1 MTENHLPK
9 NKNEKYILPFI
20 IVMVLMLLWNMCR
33 NINDVLIPHLK
44 RACRLTDVQSTFIQ
58 SAFFGAYFLLA
69 LPAGMYIR
77 RKGYK
82 AGMIAGLVIACVGAS
97 LFYPAAQ
104 TRFYPLFLGALFIM
118 AAGFTFL
125 ETAATPYVAKLG
137 EPEGASSRLS
147 LSAAIGSCG
156 AAGAPYIASLL
167 LLHKKDVS
175 AAEINAYAPEQLNQF
190 LSNEASLVK
199 LPYIA
204 LACLFLVAALC
215 IVFVKLPGINEH
227 SDEHYEFKNIFR
239 FKHAYLGALAVFAY
253 VGAEVGIVSFFIRY
267 AKSMNL
273 EGLTERK
280 AALFISLFMLL
291 VLAGRLSGSWLL
303 KKAPAPRML
312 LISAGG
318 ACACVALA
326 IVAPGYYSLY
336 LLALVGL
343 FTSVMYP
350 LIFTLSIR
358 ELGAYTKTASSL
370 LIMGIVGGAVVPP
383 LMGLLSD
390 RGDIRFAYL
399 FPAACYVYVIYYA
412 RKGSQITYKKSQS
425 VNVKSLEPV

>member
-1 MTENHLPK
+1 MDNHLPGIK
-9 NKNEKYILPFI
+9 KEKYIVPFI
-20 IVMVLMLLWNMCR
+20 IVMTLMLLWNMCR

-69 LPAGMYIR
+69 LPAGLYIR

-82 AGMIAGLVIACVGAS
+82 AGMVAGLVIACVGAC

-104 TRFYPLFLGALFIM
+104 TRYYPLFLGALFIM

-137 EPEGASSRLS
+137 APEGASSRLS

-156 AAGAPYIASLL
+156 AASAPYIASLL

-175 AAEINAYAPEQLNQF
+175 AEEINAYAPEQLNQF
-190 LSNEASLVK
+190 LTNEASLVK

-204 LACLFLVAALC
+204 LAVLFLLAAIC
-215 IVFVKLPGINEH
+215 ILFTKLPTIQENA
-227 SDEHYEFKNIFR
+227 DEQYKFKNVFR
-239 FKHAYLGALAVFAY
+239 YKHAYLGALAVFAY

-273 EGLTERK
+273 EGLGERK
-280 AALFISLFMLL
+280 AALFITLFMLL

-303 KKAPAPRML
+303 KRAPAQRML

-318 ACACVALA
+318 ACVCVALA
-326 IVAPGYYSLY
+326 IVAPGYYSLC

-350 LIFTLSIR
+350 LIFTLSIKD
-358 ELGAYTKTASSL
+358 LGAYTKAASSL

-383 LMGLLSD
+383 LMGILSD
-390 RGDIRFAYL
+390 RGDIRLAYL
-399 FPAACYVYVIYYA
+399 FSAACYVYVIYYA
-412 RKGSQITYKKSQS
+412 RKGSRIIHKKPQTIS
-425 VNVKSLEPV
+425 VESLEVV

>member
-1 MTENHLPK
+1 MENQLPR
-9 NKNEKYILPFI
+9 NKNEKYIVPFI
-20 IVMVLMLLWNMCR
+20 IVMTLMFLWNMCR

-82 AGMIAGLVIACVGAS
+82 AGMVAGLVIACVGAC

-104 TRFYPLFLGALFIM
+104 TRYYPLFLGALFIM

-137 EPEGASSRLS
+137 APEGASSRLS

-156 AAGAPYIASLL
+156 AIGAPYVASLL
-167 LLHKKDVS
+167 LLHEKDVS
-175 AAEINAYAPEQLNQF
+175 TAEINAYPPEQLNQF
-190 LSNEASLVK
+190 LTNEASLVK

-204 LACLFLVAALC
+204 LAVFFLLVSICILF
-215 IVFVKLPGINEH
+215 IKLPSIQENT
-227 SDEHYEFKNIFR
+227 DEQYKFKNVFR
-239 FKHAYLGALAVFAY
+239 YRHAYLGALAVFAY

-273 EGLTERK
+273 EGLGERK

-312 LISAGG
+312 VISAGG
-318 ACACVALA
+318 ACACVGLA
-326 IVAPGYYSLY
+326 ILAPGYWSLY
-336 LLALVGL
+336 LLVLVGL

-350 LIFTLSIR
+350 LIFTLSIKD
-358 ELGAYTKTASSL
+358 LGAYTKAASSL
-370 LIMGIVGGAVVPP
+370 LIMGIVGGAIVPP
-383 LMGLLSD
+383 LMGILSD
-390 RGDIRFAYL
+390 RGDIRLSYL
-399 FPAACYVYVIYYA
+399 FPVACYVYVIYYA
-412 RKGSQITYKKSQS
+412 KKGSRIAYKKPQT
-425 VNVKSLEPV
+425 VNVKDLETA